1 VMFDPG
7 LIETAAGMGAGRYE
21 QLLRDAEIRRMVR
34 QASPERQSVGA
45 RALVKLA
52 NALIALGQALRSRHA
67 TA

>member
-1 VMFDPG
+1 MFDP
-7 LIETAAGMGAGRYE
+7 LMVEMAAKMSAGRYE
-21 QLLRDAEIRRMVR
+21 HLLRDAEIRRMVR

>member
-1 VMFDPG
+1 MFDPVM
-7 LIETAAGMGAGRYE
+7 IETAAGMGAGRYE

-34 QASPERQSVGA
+34 QASPERPSASA

-52 NALIALGQALRSRHA
+52 DTLIALGQALRSRHA